1 MLVTFLNAMVDCCHM
16 DKLKEGRVYSSSQ
29 FKGSAQLR
37 GKAMEAEYEAAE
49 TVASTTGSTRK
60 KMNASVQLM

>member
-1 MLVTFLNAMVDCCHM
+1 M